1 MLGTSPLLGQALPH
15 AWDMLA
21 LGTGPSAC
29 LGHARSWERPFNV
42 LGTCS
47 FVGQA
52 LQHASH
58 KPALGTGPSTCLE
71 QARSW
76 GLPGLAKLKK
86 REKSWDLLM
95 CLENALRQVT
105 GAGFE
110 RFTGVEGI
118 AKDKDPLSPPIP
130 PPLRCVVLRKVVE
143 IDLCYGLW
151 QGGAWWTE
159 MVDAA
164 SEISSLFDPSDRLF
178 MHLWPQVC
186 LDLEYHSE
194 DQQDE
199 AARILFLQ
207 NRPHCLIFEK
217 KLPRVAISRWFSF
230 TRSDVGGLRS
240 PCLVVEQLL

>member
-1 MLGTSPLLGQALPH
+1 MLGTCSLLGEALQR
-15 AWDMLA
+15 AWDMLV
-21 LGTGPSAC
+21 
-29 LGHARSWERPFNV
+29 R
-42 LGTCS
+42 
-47 FVGQA
+47 
-52 LQHASH
+52 
-58 KPALGTGPSTCLE
+58 GTGPSTCLG

-76 GLPGLAKLKK
+76 GLPGVAKLKK
-86 REKSWDLLM
+86 REKSERFTVPKLQTWGLLV
-95 CLENALRQVT
+95 CLENALRQIT

-143 IDLCYGLW
+143 IDLCYGPW
-151 QGGAWWTE
+151 QGGAWRTE